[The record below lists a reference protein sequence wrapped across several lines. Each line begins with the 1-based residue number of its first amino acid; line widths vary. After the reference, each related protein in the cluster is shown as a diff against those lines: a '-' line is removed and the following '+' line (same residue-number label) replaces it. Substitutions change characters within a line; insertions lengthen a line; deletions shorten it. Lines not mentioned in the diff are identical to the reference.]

1 MSERLD
7 DSQCER
13 GASNASS
20 GETQGRPFL
29 RKLMDATVERPEP
42 AARIECGVCWRQV
55 PMERLVFF
63 FEDAEQRNG
72 ISDWLSGHDRS
83 SLACFDEIDNPVP
96 RLFHHFPCRFQEQGP
111 VTRRLDFEQGRDL
124 ADGFLDR
131 GR

>member
-20 GETQGRPFL
+20 RETQGGPFL

-42 AARIECGVCWRQV
+42 TARVERGVCRRQG

-72 ISDWLSGHDRS
+72 IIDWLSGHDRS
-83 SLACFDEIDNPVP
+83 SIGVL
-96 RLFHHFPCRFQEQGP
+96 R
-111 VTRRLDFEQGRDL
+111 
-124 ADGFLDR
+124 
-131 GR
+131 